1 MNQEEQSKKAHRFR
15 ELHHG
20 PPVLVLPNVWDAASA
35 KMVARA
41 GFEALATT
49 SAGIAAS
56 YGYPDGEYIG
66 RDAMLEA
73 VERIAKSVALP
84 VSADMEAGYGSTPE
98 QVAETARRVIR
109 AGAIGMN
116 LEDGTTDKV
125 HPLEDIPLQV
135 EKIRAVR
142 HAADALGI
150 PLVINARTDVYE
162 RLDKDDPGLLRQ
174 AIERGNA
181 YRAAGADCIF
191 VIDASEKECIRQL
204 VREIDA
210 PVNILAR
217 YGSPALRELEEL
229 GVARVSFGSI
239 PMRAAM
245 SLMGRIAGELR
256 DRGTYDFARDLPSY
270 AEVNRYFEMDREDRG
285 S

>member
-1 MNQEEQSKKAHRFR
+1 MNQEQQRNKARRFR

-20 PPVLVLPNVWDAASA
+20 PSLLVLPNVWDVASA
-35 KMVARA
+35 KMIERA

-56 YGYPDGEYIG
+56 YGYPDGENIG
-66 RDAMLEA
+66 RDEMLEA
-73 VERIAKSVALP
+73 VERIAKSIALP
-84 VSADMEAGYGSTPE
+84 VSADMEAGYGNTPE
-98 QVAETARRVIR
+98 QVAETARRVIQ

-116 LEDGTTDKV
+116 LEDGTMDKD

-142 HAADALGI
+142 QASDALGI

-162 RLDKDDPGLLRQ
+162 KLDKNDPGLLKQ

-191 VIDASEKECIRQL
+191 VIDASERECIRQL

-210 PVNILAR
+210 PVNILAH
-217 YGSPALRELEEL
+217 YGSPSLQELEEL
-229 GVARVSFGSI
+229 GW
-239 PMRAAM
+239 RA
-245 SLMGRIAGELR
+245 SVLDPFRCGPRC
-256 DRGTYDFARDLPSY
+256 P
-270 AEVNRYFEMDREDRG
+270 
-285 S
+285 